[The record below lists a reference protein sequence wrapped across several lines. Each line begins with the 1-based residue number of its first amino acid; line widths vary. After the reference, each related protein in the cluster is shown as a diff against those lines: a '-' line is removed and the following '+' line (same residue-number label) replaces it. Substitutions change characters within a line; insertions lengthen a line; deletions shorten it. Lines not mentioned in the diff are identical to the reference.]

1 MTAIKTF
8 ASSSDLLRDWDSGQG
23 KTNELADIASLENN
37 QLTYNSYTVE
47 VTPVW
52 QEAALVMY
60 LHKELKTKPEA
71 KQRAMLDIFAQ
82 NRLSDNHKFDD
93 ASSKPV
99 LSKPL
104 PNHYL
109 SSDKQRSNYFEL
121 VEADTVAS
129 IYYLLNDAS
138 NASTKDNLIALI
150 KRAKELIITAE
161 QAEALAI
168 LEAKEGALIEAR
180 TKLEAV
186 GCFDVKF
193 TSETTLTA
201 VASYDV
207 AGILI
212 KTKLE
217 GLVYNRENDKLLG
230 GAEILVSFELENVN
244 D

>member
-1 MTAIKTF
+1 MAIKTF
-8 ASSSDLLRDWDSGQG
+8 TSSSALLKDWNSGQG
-23 KTNELADIASLENN
+23 KTNELADIASLVENR
-37 QLTYNSYTVE
+37 LTYNGYSVE

-60 LHKELKTKPEA
+60 LHKELKTKPEN

-82 NRLSDNHKFDD
+82 NRLSDNHKFEDGTV
-93 ASSKPV
+93 KPV

-129 IYYLLNDAS
+129 IYELLAS
-138 NASTKDNLIALI
+138 ANSSMTKDNLLVLI
-150 KRAKELIITAE
+150 KSAKELIITAE
-161 QAEALAI
+161 QAESLAI
-168 LEAKEGALIEAR
+168 LEAKERALIDAR
-180 TKLEAV
+180 TKLEEI
-186 GCFDVKF
+186 GCVDVKF
-193 TSETTLTA
+193 TSETSLTA
-201 VASYDV
+201 IASYDV
-207 AGILI
+207 AGVLI